1 MIKNKKSVMEMCGIS
16 RKSSP
21 LNEKIP
27 TEKLEE
33 VVVKAPKNTSRIF
46 KRDGDL
52 YLTAEEAQELDRTGS
67 FPKSFKD
74 KEFRD
79 KQSGDFNRK
88 KQ

>member
-16 RKSSP
+16 RKASP
-21 LNEKIP
+21 LSEKIP
-27 TEKLEE
+27 VEKLEE
-33 VVVKAPKNTSRIF
+33 VVVEAPKNTSRIF

-52 YLTAEEAQELDRTGS
+52 YLTSKEAKELDRTGN

-79 KQSGDFNRK
+79 KESGDFNRK
-88 KQ
+88 K